1 MRMLVKTTMSLAA
14 LVLTITASALFAIP
28 AAASGQH
35 IVMKSEQ
42 RVIVQNNNGNHD
54 TSTQQHVNSLTV
66 TQSGGNKPEVECEGD
81 WKCEIMGNTV
91 VATSNDNSTT
101 AATTTTMSQSNV
113 QLNNGGDGD
122 EDVSTINQDNF
133 ATGLVSTIIGRLF
146 HNPMLHWWWLGG

>member
-1 MRMLVKTTMSLAA
+1 
-14 LVLTITASALFAIP
+14 
-28 AAASGQH
+28 
-35 IVMKSEQ
+35 
-42 RVIVQNNNGNHD
+42 
-54 TSTQQHVNSLTV
+54 
-66 TQSGGNKPEVECEGD
+66 
-81 WKCEIMGNTV
+81 MGNTV

-146 HNPMLHWWWLGG
+146 HNPMLHWWGLGGSTSSKSNFSTQTSLCLKAQLLYKLNFFFTE